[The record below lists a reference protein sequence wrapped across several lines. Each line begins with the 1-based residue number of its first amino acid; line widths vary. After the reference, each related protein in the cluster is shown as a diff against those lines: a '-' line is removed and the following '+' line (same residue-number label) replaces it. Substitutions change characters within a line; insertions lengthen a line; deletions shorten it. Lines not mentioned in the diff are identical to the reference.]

1 MSDEYAELC
10 RRIDRLEHS
19 VGELQYA
26 RDTQY
31 TQYTRSSYTDDGR
44 VVVNANRVDALEV
57 VYQKA
62 HAVTRAWKN
71 GTSIMMLFD
80 KLHELSESLEGVV

>member
-19 VGELQYA
+19 VGELKFV
-26 RDTQY
+26 RDNQ
-31 TQYTRSSYTDDGR
+31 SSYTTDGR

-57 VYQKA
+57 VYQRA

-80 KLHELSESLEGVV
+80 KLQELSESLQEVV